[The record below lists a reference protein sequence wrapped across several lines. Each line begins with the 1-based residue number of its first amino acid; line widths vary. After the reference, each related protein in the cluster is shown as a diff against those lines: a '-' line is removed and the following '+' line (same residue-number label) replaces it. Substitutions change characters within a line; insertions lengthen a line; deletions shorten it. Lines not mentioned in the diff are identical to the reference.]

1 MKENLRCRECG
12 IILPEYAEDDICECC
27 KDDRRDNDEDND

>member
-12 IILPEYAEDDICECC
+12 IILPADAEDDICDYC
-27 KDDRRDNDEDND
+27 KDDRRNEDEDC